1 MEKTLRVINQMQSD
15 GILKKY
21 AVAGG
26 IAAIFYVEPF
36 ATFDLD
42 IFVVLPEENN
52 ILVSLSPIYEWLK
65 EKGYKPGK
73 EYIIIEDIPVQFIPA
88 YNELVKE
95 AVINALARNYK
106 KTPVFV
112 LQKEYLLAIMLQTNR
127 PKDIA
132 RMIKF
137 FDETEVSDN
146 LLKKILVKHNLENAF
161 EEFKRKYDISEKH

>member
-1 MEKTLRVINQMQSD
+1 MQSD

-21 AVAGG
+21 AIAGG
-26 IAAIFYVEPF
+26 IAAIFYIEPF

-52 ILVSLSPIYEWLK
+52 MLVSLSPIYEWLK
-65 EKGYKPGK
+65 EKGYKPEK

-95 AVINALARNYK
+95 AVINAVEQNYK
-106 KTPVFV
+106 EIPVRV
-112 LQKEYLLAIMLQTNR
+112 LQKEYLLSIMLQTNR

-137 FDETEVSDN
+137 FDETEISDKV
-146 LLKKILVKHNLENAF
+146 LEKILIKHNLKNAF
-161 EEFKRKYDISEKH
+161 TEFKRKYDVSGKH